1 MKMTSENRKPSFYL
15 AVFATTLALLVV
27 LLGVFTRLKH
37 AGLGCP
43 DWPTC
48 YGHLWVPNTPEEINA
63 ANQSFAAT
71 PVETDKTWPEQIHR
85 IFVGG
90 LSVFVLL
97 LAGAAIRFRDH
108 AAQPFKL
115 PLLLLAVIVVQA
127 LFGMWTV
134 TLKLWP
140 QVVTG
145 HLLGGFATLSLLG
158 LLAQRLGNFS
168 WQLDMEAWQSV
179 RKLRVLSAVALL
191 VVIAQI
197 ALGGWT
203 SSNYAALACPD
214 LPMCQNQWLPAMDI
228 RQGFDVFQHIG
239 PNYLGGRLDNQAR
252 VAIHL
257 AHRIGAVVTTC
268 TLLLVI
274 TGLLVSG
281 VRQARGMAAVIGC
294 LLCLQVCLG
303 VSNVLF
309 ALPLPVAVAHNG
321 VGALLL
327 LAIVTLNHRVFT
339 ARLVSQTGAGFLS
352 VSAI

>member
-1 MKMTSENRKPSFYL
+1 MKMIGGSRKPSFYI
-15 AVFATTLALLVV
+15 AVFATALAFLVV

-48 YGHLWVPNTPEEINA
+48 YGHLWVPNTAEEIHT
-63 ANQSFAAT
+63 ANQSFAET

-97 LAGAAIRFRDH
+97 LVGAAIRFRSH
-108 AAQPFKL
+108 VAQPFKL
-115 PLLLLAVIVVQA
+115 PLLLMAVIVLQA

-140 QVVTG
+140 QVVTA
-145 HLLGGFATLSLLG
+145 HLLGGFSTLSLLG
-158 LLAQRLGNFS
+158 LLAQRLGNYV
-168 WQLDMEAWQSV
+168 WLLDDAAWKSV
-179 RKLRVLSAVALL
+179 KSLRALSVAALL

-214 LPMCQNQWLPAMDI
+214 LPMCQNQWLPDMDI
-228 RQGFDVFQHIG
+228 KQGFNVFQHIG
-239 PNYLGGRLDNQAR
+239 PNYLGGRMDNQAR
-252 VAIHL
+252 VAIHF
-257 AHRIGAVVTTC
+257 AHRIGAILTTC
-268 TLLLVI
+268 TLLIVI
-274 TGLLVSG
+274 AGLLRSG
-281 VRQARGMAAVIGC
+281 AFQVRRMAGVIGG
-294 LLCLQVCLG
+294 LLCLQIGLG
-303 VSNVLF
+303 LSNVFF

-327 LAIVTLNHRVFT
+327 LSMVTLNHRVFT
-339 ARLVSQTGAGFLS
+339 AQLIQ
-352 VSAI
+352 